1 MEAVA
6 LVARMPGRDTERAM
20 SQENVEIVRRAFAYE
35 IYGVGDRA
43 EAEAIF
49 DPHVVMNPIDEEMS
63 YGFDAMR
70 SDMERWASAF
80 DELEV
85 TAEEFIDAGDRVL
98 VTAYHRG
105 RGRGSGVEVDTRFYE
120 LYTLRDGK
128 VVRVDEFTDRPDAL
142 EAAGLRE

>member
-1 MEAVA
+1 
-6 LVARMPGRDTERAM
+6 M

-35 IYGVGDRA
+35 VYGVGDRA

-49 DPHVVMNPIDEEMS
+49 DPNVVMNPTNEWPS

-128 VVRVDEFTDRPDAL
+128 VVRVDEFTDRPEAL
-142 EAAGLRE
+142 EAAGLRK

>member
-1 MEAVA
+1 
-6 LVARMPGRDTERAM
+6 M

-35 IYGVGDRA
+35 VYGGGDQA
-43 EAEAIF
+43 EAEALF
-49 DPHVVMNPIDEEMS
+49 HPNVVMNPSDEWPS

-128 VVRVDEFTDRPDAL
+128 VVRVDEFTDRPEAL
-142 EAAGLRE
+142 EAAGLSE

>member
-1 MEAVA
+1 M
-6 LVARMPGRDTERAM
+6 
-20 SQENVEIVRRAFAYE
+20 EIVRRAFAYE

-49 DPHVVMNPIDEEMS
+49 DPNVVMNPIDEGPS

-70 SDMERWASAF
+70 SDWERWASAF
-80 DELEV
+80 EELEV